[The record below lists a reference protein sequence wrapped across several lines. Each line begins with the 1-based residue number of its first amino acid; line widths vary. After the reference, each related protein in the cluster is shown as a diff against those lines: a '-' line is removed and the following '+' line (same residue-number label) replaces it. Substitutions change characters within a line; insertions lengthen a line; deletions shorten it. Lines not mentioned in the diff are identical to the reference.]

1 MSKLIKSSLGLVI
14 FLLLSNCNFAQIKE
28 KFKIFEIIKTSSNSV
43 PIFSKKLFPEFVNA
57 PAPFNHHIQH
67 LLITNKNIYCFI
79 DGTGVLFQYVDS
91 ISKFKRIDSTFFW
104 GYNLGSFAFSYKD
117 GIYNLGGAGL
127 WRSNGHLRKFN
138 FNDHE
143 WDIIPLNKE
152 LPIISGEKEGIIY
165 FDPIEGIV
173 FTAYSTYI
181 NDGINADQKHEN
193 KVHYDVMLLNLN
205 TKKWQ
210 RLGNLS
216 NKLIKK
222 GLINEQNIAIT
233 PLGLLTSNSSCLSLW
248 NFKENKHFE
257 LTNSNPIYQYL
268 KRGIDTTLVYY
279 KHNQLYLLKN
289 NKLDS
294 IKINFDDFRLTG
306 KIYNNSLIDII
317 KNYSFYIAILGMLAI
332 MILLFLFFKLIKNR
346 IEKDLQKKITDK
358 INSKEAEF
366 IIFKQQELLL
376 LELLI
381 LNYKKGVK
389 TTIDEI
395 NKTLGLNSRSIETQ
409 KSQRHK
415 LITSINETYKNK
427 IGRKLIISDKLDFD
441 RRSNVYFISNE
452 EMDVLL
458 KFIIND

>member
-1 MSKLIKSSLGLVI
+1 MSNLIKSGLVVVLI
-14 FLLLSNCNFAQIKE
+14 LLFSLCNFAQIKE
-28 KFKIFEIIKTSSNSV
+28 KSKILELIRHSPSSV
-43 PIFSKKLFPEFVNA
+43 PIFPKRLFPEFVAMTKPLNT
-57 PAPFNHHIQH
+57 HLQH
-67 LLITNKNIYCFI
+67 LITTEKNTYCFI
-79 DGTGVLFQYVDS
+79 DGTGVLFQYDS
-91 ISKFKRIDSTFFW
+91 SSNTFIRIDSTRFQ
-104 GYNLGSFAFSYKD
+104 GYNLGSFAFSYKND
-117 GIYNLGGAGL
+117 IYNIGGAGL

-152 LPIISGEKEGIIY
+152 LPIVSGEKEGIIY

-181 NDGINADQKHEN
+181 NDGINTDQKHEN
-193 KVHYDVMLLNLN
+193 KVHYDVMQLNLN
-205 TKKWQ
+205 TKEWQ
-210 RLGNLS
+210 RLGILS

-222 GLINEQNIAIT
+222 VLINEQNIAIT
-233 PLGLLTSNSSCLSLW
+233 PMGLLTSNSSCLSLW

-306 KIYNNSLIDII
+306 KIYNDSLIDII
-317 KNYSFYIAILGMLAI
+317 KNYSFYIAILGMLVL
-332 MILLFLFFKLIKNR
+332 MILIILFFKLVKNK
-346 IEKDLQKKITDK
+346 IEKDLQKKFTDK
-358 INSKEAEF
+358 VNSKEDDF

-381 LNYKKGVK
+381 LNHKKGVK
-389 TTIDEI
+389 TTIEEI
-395 NKTLGLNSRSIETQ
+395 NKTLGLNSRSMETQ

-415 LITSINETYKNK
+415 IITSINETYKNK

-441 RRSNVYFISNE
+441 RRSNVYFISND
-452 EMDVLL
+452 EMNILL
-458 KFIIND
+458 KLIIND